1 MRQKALFA
9 CAAIIVATSVLVMAY
24 LALVPYI
31 DHPTRDLSKDIDW
44 SYLNRGLDQI
54 HRFRDTGR
62 WWTGTWCG
70 VVPFWRPLTSYVF
83 WGERLLW
90 PKEFLLPRQIILVV
104 LHLVFVAMAG
114 YLTWRLT
121 GRRWLALLSM
131 WLFAGFR
138 PFPITSFFGY
148 NFAVYDLLLDPK
160 NVTDPLSGIAMIASL
175 IFLVNGSWLASLALA
190 MVSVGFKETG
200 FMTWPIAALT
210 VLWIRWSMPECAPP
224 STINHQPFPIRLRW
238 LPVSAWT
245 AGFLGL
251 AVVHYL
257 AVGLGYRMGTN
268 AAWSGRAE
276 LYFGGPIGRLF
287 VLDDPGAA
295 IVSLLV
301 FLAIIGSRKLSLL
314 PRFIGIMAALTVGV
328 LVDTRLQHTSW
339 DASMV
344 RLLTYR
350 LDLKVI
356 LLCLFWLLVAWEGR
370 YDWRTVGF
378 GLGMSLVSSVPTWFA
393 AQTQEHTRYVSA
405 FFMEMAVAAVIW
417 QNALAIA
424 QARQERKIPNASSA
438 SERMAEP
445 Y

>member
-1 MRQKALFA
+1 MKQKALFA

-24 LALVPYI
+24 LALAPYI

-54 HRFRDTGR
+54 HGFRDTGR

-70 VVPFWRPLTSYVF
+70 VVPFWRPLTSYIF
-83 WGERLLW
+83 WVERLLW
-90 PKEFLLPRQIILVV
+90 PKEYMLPRQIILVV

-200 FMTWPIAALT
+200 FMTWPMAL
-210 VLWIRWSMPECAPP
+210 LIMAWKPGAKHHILNALKR
-224 STINHQPFPIRLRW
+224 RW

-245 AGFLGL
+245 AGFLSL

-268 AAWSGRAE
+268 AAWLGRAE

-350 LDLKVI
+350 LDLKVT

-405 FFMEMAVAAVIW
+405 FFMEMAVAAAILSTIEHIW
-417 QNALAIA
+417 KTKRAIT
-424 QARQERKIPNASSA
+424 E
-438 SERMAEP
+438 
-445 Y
+445 

>member
-1 MRQKALFA
+1 MKQKALFA

-54 HRFRDTGR
+54 HGFRDTGR

-83 WGERLLW
+83 WVERLLW

-121 GRRWLALLSM
+121 GRRWLAVLSI

-160 NVTDPLSGIAMIASL
+160 NITDPLNGIAIIASL
-175 IFLVNGSWLASLALA
+175 IFLVNGRWLAALALA

-200 FMTWPIAALT
+200 FMTWPMAL
-210 VLWIRWSMPECAPP
+210 LIMAWKPGAKRHILNALKR
-224 STINHQPFPIRLRW
+224 RW

-251 AVVHYL
+251 AVVHCL
-257 AVGLGYRMGTN
+257 AVGFGYRMGTN
-268 AAWSGRAE
+268 AAWLGRAE

-295 IVSLLV
+295 IVSLLL

-350 LDLKVI
+350 LDLKVT

-378 GLGMSLVSSVPTWFA
+378 GLGISLVSSVPTWFA

-405 FFMEMAVAAVIW
+405 FFMEMAVAA
-417 QNALAIA
+417 AIL
-424 QARQERKIPNASSA
+424 SA
-438 SERMAEP
+438 AKQVWKPIHGFKAKNQS
-445 Y
+445 